1 MSSTGKIA
9 QIIGPV
15 IDVAFESGNPLPDLF
30 NALYVD
36 RPGGQRVVLE
46 CQQHLG
52 EDSVRTIA
60 MDGTEGLMRGMPVVD
75 TGKPIQMPTGT
86 QIKGRL
92 FNVVGEAIDG
102 LRPMAENTVGLPIHR
117 KAPAFEDLSTSTE
130 VLLPVSR
137 SLT

>member
-15 IDVAFESGNPLPDLF
+15 IDVAFDSGSQLPELY

-52 EDSVRTIA
+52 EDSIRTVA
-60 MDGTEGLMRGMPVVD
+60 MDGTEGLLRGMAVVD
-75 TGKPIQMPTGT
+75 TGKPIQMPVGN

-92 FNVVGEAIDG
+92 FNVVGDAIDG
-102 LRPMAENTVGLPIHR
+102 LKAIDASKGGLPIHR
-117 KAPAFEDLSTSTE
+117 KAPAFED
-130 VLLPVSR
+130 
-137 SLT
+137 